1 MKTANNTL
9 MDACTLLFSNHTD
22 VPTSLV
28 SVAELLINTC
38 ELQIGTRTFEL
49 AEVEAYLWTSSHKDP
64 FVYREPNAKFGQ
76 LFFHAS
82 GVDIWLGLGES
93 RLGWLV
99 RAVYERSSDTY
110 IYGPLI
116 IKGVIEEELKLQLTK
131 SAVQSYYSL
140 EQDWPI
146 NLIESEQERN
156 DHIFRA
162 TRWKLGE
169 RTHDPD
175 GYKLRDYRFF
185 THPSKEHKGKESFLK
200 DALSKQILTSEE
212 IYIHFKRTIK

>member
-9 MDACTLLFSNHTD
+9 MNACSLLFSNHTD
-22 VPTSLV
+22 APTSLV
-28 SVAELLINTC
+28 SVAELLINKC

-140 EQDWPI
+140 ELDWPI
-146 NLIESEQERN
+146 SLILAEPERN
-156 DHIFRA
+156 DRVFKA
-162 TRWKLGE
+162 TRWNLGE
-169 RTHDPD
+169 KELDPQK
-175 GYKLRDYRFF
+175 YKSRDYRFF

-200 DALSKQILTSEE
+200 DALSKQLLTNEE
-212 IYIHFKRTIK
+212 IYIHFKRRV